1 MIEGIL
7 IKGNLTEEDAKDFAE
22 TMRKVEQKRPH
33 ETFLMTILNELGSNK
48 DAVAVL
54 NTIFPAL
61 KDVPYDIRTFE
72 RSDKNAPPEEVARE
86 AKLGATGE
94 YPHGTTGPMDQG
106 ELKAAVY
113 IQKGRLFINFG
124 KQLSWLAITKR
135 EAMAFAAGLM
145 KKAQEMP

>member
-7 IKGNLTEEDAKDFAE
+7 IKGSLTEEDVKEFGE

-33 ETFLMTILNELGSNK
+33 ETFLMTVIGELGDNK

-61 KDVPYDIRTFE
+61 KDIPFDVRSYKRT
-72 RSDKNAPPEEVARE
+72 DKGHIEEIAKE

-94 YPHGTTGPMDQG
+94 YPHGTTGPEDQG

-113 IQKGRLFINFG
+113 IRGNRMFINFG
-124 KQLSWLAITKR
+124 KSLSWLALTKQ
-135 EAMAFAAGLM
+135 EALAFGNGLVQ
-145 KKAQEMP
+145 KAKELP

>member
-7 IKGNLTEEDAKDFAE
+7 IKGSLTEEDVKEFGE

-33 ETFLMTILNELGSNK
+33 ETFLMTVIGNLGENK

-61 KDVPYDIRTFE
+61 KDVPFDV
-72 RSDKNAPPEEVARE
+72 RSFKKTDEGHIEEVAKE
-86 AKLGATGE
+86 KKLGATGE
-94 YPHGTTGPMDQG
+94 YPHGTTGPEDQG

-113 IQKGRLFINFG
+113 IRDGRLFINFG
-124 KQLSWLAITKR
+124 KSLSWLALTKR
-135 EAMAFAAGLM
+135 EALM
-145 KKAQEMP
+145 FGNGVVRKASEM